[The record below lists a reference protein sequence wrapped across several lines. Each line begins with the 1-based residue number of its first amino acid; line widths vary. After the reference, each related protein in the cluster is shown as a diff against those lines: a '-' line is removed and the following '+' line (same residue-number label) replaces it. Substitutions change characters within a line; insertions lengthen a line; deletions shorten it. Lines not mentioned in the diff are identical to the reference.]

1 MQSYREFPENSRV
14 WIYQCDRQLSP
25 DEVKMIK
32 QRTDQFLIDWGS
44 HGSKLSA
51 QIEIFYNVFLVV
63 FVDEEIAN
71 ASGCSIDKSFQ
82 LIKDLEIEFDISL
95 LDRMVIAYRK
105 EQKINLCR
113 VDEFESL
120 IKGGIITEDTIV
132 FNNLVDRKVDFDTKW
147 EVLIKDSWHN
157 RLLQ

>member
-1 MQSYREFPENSRV
+1 MQSYTGFPENSRV
-14 WIYQCDRQLSP
+14 WIYQCNRELSS
-25 DEVKMIK
+25 DETKSIK
-32 QRTDQFLIDWGS
+32 QRTDQFIYDWAS
-44 HGSKLSA
+44 HGTALSA

-63 FVDEEIAN
+63 FVDEEIAS

-82 LIKDLEIEFDISL
+82 LVKDLETEFDISL

-105 EQKINLCR
+105 DQKINLCR
-113 VDEFESL
+113 IDEFEGL
-120 IKGGIITEDTIV
+120 IKKGVITEDTIV
-132 FNNLVDRKVDFDTKW
+132 FNNLVDRKVDFDSKW

>member
-1 MQSYREFPENSRV
+1 MQSYTGFPENSRV
-14 WIYQCDRQLSP
+14 WIYQCNRELSS
-25 DEVKMIK
+25 DETKSIK
-32 QRTDQFLIDWGS
+32 QRTDQFIYDWAS
-44 HGSKLSA
+44 HGTALSA

-82 LIKDLEIEFDISL
+82 LVKDLETEFDISL

-105 EQKINLCR
+105 DKKINLCR
-113 VDEFESL
+113 IDEFEGL
-120 IKGGIITEDTIV
+120 IKKGVITEDTIV
-132 FNNLVDRKVDFDTKW
+132 FNNLVDRKVDFDSKW

>member
-1 MQSYREFPENSRV
+1 MQSYTGFPENSRV
-14 WIYQCDRQLSP
+14 WIYQCNRELSS
-25 DEVKMIK
+25 DETKSIK
-32 QRTDQFLIDWGS
+32 QRTDQFIYDWAS
-44 HGSKLSA
+44 HGTALSA

-82 LIKDLEIEFDISL
+82 LVKDLETEFDISL

-105 EQKINLCR
+105 DQKINLCR
-113 VDEFESL
+113 IDEFEGL
-120 IKGGIITEDTIV
+120 IKKGVITEDTIV
-132 FNNLVDRKVDFDTKW
+132 FNNLVDRKVDFDSKW